1 MKKIT
6 NFHILRIT
14 MRGFKRFCDEYSID
28 LDRITYIHGANGEG
42 KSTIADAI
50 AYAFCGTP
58 FWVEK
63 SCERLM
69 NPDCT
74 EMYVEVQFVDEC
86 GEVHTLTRRRNGS
99 NTTIV
104 FDTMTVR
111 QSDVVNLFTE
121 KDVFLS
127 LINPLYFIEK
137 IAEDGR
143 EFLQKLVPVVKQKD
157 ILAQMNEDEQTLLK
171 HESLLDPEYFIKQRR
186 EEPKEYEESAVY
198 LEGQRD
204 LLNQQYND
212 AVAKLDAA
220 LKRGNEIAARKSEL
234 EKRQFEGINVEALK
248 AKKMKFDSLN
258 TEISALS
265 TDCAKLAAKIKTI
278 CPGDICPTC
287 RTAVTA
293 DNYRSIIAA
302 LRAEYDEMR
311 TRGMEMIAKRDALGS
326 PDDID
331 ALIVSGNL
339 TIEEF
344 AELQSLTAQAENCR
358 MEVELLYQSNDI
370 PKRVSEIERQLS
382 ECAAVKK
389 AKQTLIQAANAY
401 AAKKAELTLQSLQM
415 NRASIKLYDVVKSTG
430 ELKSVFR
437 FTYDGKDY
445 RWLSTSEK
453 IRAGLEVSALLE
465 RLTGLIYPKY
475 IDNAE
480 CITGKFAPI
489 NGQVILAYA
498 RNVELTATYPLRK
511 SAPMKEAA

>member
-58 FWVEK
+58 FWGEK
-63 SCERLM
+63 SCERLQ
-69 NPDCT
+69 NHECG
-74 EMYVEVQFVDEC
+74 EMSVEVQFVDDQ
-86 GEVHTLTRRRNGS
+86 GEVHTLTRRRAGNS
-99 NTTIV
+99 TMIV

-111 QSDVVNLFTE
+111 QSDIVNLFAE

-127 LINPLYFIEK
+127 LLNPLYFIEK

-143 EFLQKLVPVVKQKD
+143 KFLQKLVPVVKQED
-157 ILAQMNEDEQTLLK
+157 ILAQMSDSERTLLE
-171 HESLLDPEYFIKQRR
+171 HESLLDPEYFIKQCR
-186 EEPKEYEESAVY
+186 EELKEYEESTVY

-204 LLNQQYND
+204 LLNQQYD
-212 AVAKLDAA
+212 EAVAKLDAA
-220 LKRGNEIAARKSEL
+220 LKRGNEIVARKSEL
-234 EKRQFEGINVEALK
+234 EKKQFDGVDVEGSK
-248 AKKMKFDSLN
+248 AKKAEITALSV
-258 TEISALS
+258 EISALS
-265 TDCAKLAAKIKTI
+265 TDCAKLAAKIKSI
-278 CPGDICPTC
+278 RPGDICPTC

-293 DNYRSIIAA
+293 ENYRSIIAG

-311 TRGMEMIAKRDALGS
+311 MHGMEMVAKRDELCAVG
-326 PDDID
+326 DID
-331 ALIVSGNL
+331 TLILRGNL
-339 TIEEF
+339 TVDEF
-344 AELQSLTAQAENCR
+344 TELQSLTAQAEDYR
-358 MEVELLYQSNDI
+358 KEVELLYQANDI
-370 PKRVSEIERQLS
+370 PKRVAEIEHQLS
-382 ECAAVKK
+382 ECVAEKTE
-389 AKQTLIQAANAY
+389 KQTLIQAANAY

-430 ELKSVFR
+430 ELKNVFR

-465 RLTGLIYPKY
+465 RLTRLVYPKY

-511 SAPMKEAA
+511 TQPMKEAA

>member
-14 MRGFKRFCDEYSID
+14 MRGFKRFCDEYSLD

-42 KSTIADAI
+42 KSTVADAI

-58 FWVEK
+58 FWGEK

-74 EMYVEVQFVDEC
+74 EMSVEVQFVDEC
-86 GEVHTLTRRRNGS
+86 GEVHTLTRRRVGS
-99 NTTIV
+99 STTIV

-111 QSDVVNLFTE
+111 QSDVVNLFAE

-127 LINPLYFIEK
+127 LLNPLYFIEK

-143 EFLQKLVPVVKQKD
+143 EFLQKLVPVVKQED
-157 ILAQMNEDEQTLLK
+157 ILAQMSDSERTLLER
-171 HESLLDPEYFIKQRR
+171 ESLLDPEYFIKQRR
-186 EEPKEYEESAVY
+186 EELKEYEESTVY

-204 LLNQQYND
+204 LLNQQYD
-212 AVAKLDAA
+212 EAVAKLDAA
-220 LKRGNEIAARKSEL
+220 LKRGNEIVARKSEL
-234 EKRQFEGINVEALK
+234 EKKRFDGVDVDGLKVRKDEITAL
-248 AKKMKFDSLN
+248 SV
-258 TEISALS
+258 EISALS
-265 TDCAKLAAKIKTI
+265 TDCAKLVAKIKSI
-278 CPGDICPTC
+278 RPGDICPTC

-293 DNYRSIIAA
+293 ENYRSIIAG
-302 LRAEYDEMR
+302 LRVEYDEMR
-311 TRGMEMIAKRDALGS
+311 MHGMEMVAKRDELCAAG
-326 PDDID
+326 DID
-331 ALIVSGNL
+331 AILTRGNL
-339 TIEEF
+339 TAEEF
-344 AELQSLTAQAENCR
+344 AELQMLTAQAEDYR
-358 MEVELLYQSNDI
+358 KEVELLYQANDI
-370 PKRVSEIERQLS
+370 PKRVSEIEQQLA
-382 ECAAVKK
+382 ECAAEK
-389 AKQTLIQAANAY
+389 AEMQSFIQAASAF
-401 AAKKAELTLQSLQM
+401 AAKKAEMTLQCLQM
-415 NRASIKLYDVVKSTG
+415 NRASIKLYDVVKSSG

-453 IRAGLEVSALLE
+453 IRAGLEVSELLE
-465 RLTGLIYPKY
+465 RLTGLVYPKY

-498 RNVELTATYPLRK
+498 HNVELSATYPLRK
-511 SAPMKEAA
+511 TQPLKEAA